1 MTTTYSTDLRIALI
15 GNGDQDGTWGTTTNT
30 NLGTLIEQAIAGV
43 QAISISSA
51 NQALVASN
59 GIADEARNAVIVLTS
74 SAAANV
80 YVPPVDKVYIAKNA
94 GIYAITVYC
103 STVLG
108 NTTPAG
114 TGVTIPA
121 GKSMLIYSDA
131 TNIAEGV
138 DRVNGNLTVG
148 GTLTVT
154 GNITATANLSA
165 NNIAITNALPV
176 TSGGTGVTTSTGSGN
191 LVLSASPTFTGTP
204 VAPTASVGTNTTQL
218 ATTAFVQAALPS
230 GVIVIWSG
238 SAGAIPS
245 GWYLCDGTNSTP
257 DLRGRF
263 IVGAAGS
270 YAVGATGGSA
280 DAIVVSHTHTGTASS
295 NGAHQH
301 YTMRRFEGYPW
312 GYYDRSVADQ
322 SFGIGLNDGGGS
334 SYLLSGANDGTFY
347 EPNGGLS
354 SNNGSHTHTITVDT
368 TGSSGTNANLPPY
381 YALCYIMK
389 A

>member
-51 NQALVASN
+51 NQALTALN
-59 GIADEARNAVIVLTS
+59 GVTDEARNAVIVLTS

-94 GIYAITVYC
+94 GAYAITVYC

-204 VAPTASVGTNTTQL
+204 IAPTAAVGTNTTQI
-218 ATTAFVQAALPS
+218 ATTAFVQAAFPS
-230 GVIVIWSG
+230 GGIIIWSG

-280 DAIVVSHTHTGTASS
+280 DAIVVSHTHTATSSVTDPGHYHDAYAGNGTLDVGSYIAGGLARTQSPNQTYTATTGITVATTVASS
-295 NGAHQH
+295 
-301 YTMRRFEGYPW
+301 
-312 GYYDRSVADQ
+312 
-322 SFGIGLNDGGGS
+322 
-334 SYLLSGANDGTFY
+334 
-347 EPNGGLS
+347 
-354 SNNGSHTHTITVDT
+354 
-368 TGSSGTNANLPPY
+368 GSSGTNANLPPY